1 MEESGNLEVTNYTD
15 GDGADQL
22 ASSHSMESFF
32 EEILN
37 DTHACTHTHTCNHPV
52 SGQDLSHTHTC
63 FHVHT
68 KILSTPTRPSAGET
82 ADLIDDKPSEKKRS
96 YGNREAV
103 RKYRE
108 KKKAKTT
115 SLEDENRTLRMENQM
130 LLKKMQ
136 SFAFLEAE
144 NARLKCLLVDLRG
157 RIDGELGSF
166 PYKKSVKED
175 DGILVVGSGAN
186 GVLNLTPGAEARKN
200 SCNLDC
206 DNQMYCVN
214 PDNGREWCV

>member
-1 MEESGNLEVTNYTD
+1 MEESTNQEVQNYTD
-15 GDGADQL
+15 GDGGDQL
-22 ASSHSMESFF
+22 ASNHSMESFF

-68 KILSTPTRPSAGET
+68 KILSAPTKSSANET
-82 ADLIDDKPSEKKRS
+82 VDSIDDKPCVKKRS
-96 YGNREAV
+96 CGNREAV

-115 SLEDENRTLRMENQM
+115 SLEDENRVLRMENQM

-136 SFAFLEAE
+136 SFASLEAE
-144 NARLKCLLVDLRG
+144 NTRLKCLLVDLRG
-157 RIDGELGSF
+157 RIDGEIGSF
-166 PYKKSVKED
+166 PYQKLGKVD
-175 DGILVVGSGAN
+175 DDILVTNN
-186 GVLNLTPGAEARKN
+186 GMNGLTLTSNARAQKN

-214 PDNGREWCV
+214 PDNGTEWCG